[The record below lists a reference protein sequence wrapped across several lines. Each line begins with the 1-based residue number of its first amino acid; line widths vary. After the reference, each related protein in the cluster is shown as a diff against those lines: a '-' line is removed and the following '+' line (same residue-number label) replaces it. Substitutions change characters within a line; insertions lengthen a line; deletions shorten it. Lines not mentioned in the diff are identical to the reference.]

1 MSEPSPPKNT
11 EEAAEIVR
19 NDPALRVATD
29 EATDDAATDDAATDD
44 AATDESAR
52 TPDTAPTGDDQ

>member
-44 AATDESAR
+44 AAT
-52 TPDTAPTGDDQ
+52 PDTAPTGDDQ